1 MERFNPITDL
11 QPIDP
16 IDVPNTQ
23 VSDELESLR
32 LRLKVTQ
39 EETSN
44 IIQIIKEKNDSLNS
58 DLKKLKNFNRRLNIT
73 IPRIPE
79 MPGEAGVEFGEEA
92 ERERKRKAGF
102 RLPPRFP
109 LIRKPVNVPQFK
121 RPKLRKTLLGVKKG
135 ADIIGYT
142 RGGGLVFKT
151 LRNPKA
157 AKDAV
162 QAFTKGTD
170 LVDDVAALGKSTR
183 VITKKFQNISKSA
196 PEILG
201 VKRRPPKVNF
211 SDLPLKERMRIAA
224 LNKKN
229 FPKVSERR
237 GIGIKKFEK
246 LIGKNPEAQF
256 QDYLR
261 KSKLSSPLKL
271 KIDLNKAYQNERTK
285 LLKSYRSKKIDD
297 KTFTIKSNKIQKEY
311 LENVER
317 INRYDLEVRQQFEK
331 VRNFFRPKPKGRKSR
346 RKPTLIDDFTKKQK
360 QIKKEFPEAQGGF
373 KEKIDKSFRGDVRVK
388 DDGTFEYIDTLK
400 KDPNLI
406 SLNTDT
412 GVTNTV
418 IIITDPPIA

>member
-1 MERFNPITDL
+1 MMERFNPIIDL

-44 IIQIIKEKNDSLNS
+44 IIQIIKEKNDSLHS
-58 DLKKLKNFNRRLNIT
+58 DLKKLKNLNRRLNIT

-135 ADIIGYT
+135 ADVIGYA

-201 VKRRPPKVNF
+201 VKRKPPKVNF
-211 SDLPLKERMRIAA
+211 SDLPLKERMRIASI
-224 LNKKN
+224 NKKN
-229 FPKVSERR
+229 FPKVSREGILTRRNASLRRDLLNLERK
-237 GIGIKKFEK
+237 IPEFE
-246 LIGKNPEAQF
+246 IFQF
-256 QDYLR
+256 MRKANLKSPTLLKSNLNKTYTKEYQKIMKAYKQEKMSVLDMLEQTDDLR
-261 KSKLSSPLKL
+261 KAYRTKAL
-271 KIDLNKAYQNERTK
+271 KIDRYGEEVMAIFERFKMRGLDVKNVIMKDVLEGIRKIKKQIPKPLEGKKIESGTFRYNKNKSRVNAKQMSNDIAMLNK
-285 LLKSYRSKKIDD
+285 
-297 KTFTIKSNKIQKEY
+297 
-311 LENVER
+311 
-317 INRYDLEVRQQFEK
+317 
-331 VRNFFRPKPKGRKSR
+331 
-346 RKPTLIDDFTKKQK
+346 
-360 QIKKEFPEAQGGF
+360 
-373 KEKIDKSFRGDVRVK
+373 
-388 DDGTFEYIDTLK
+388 
-400 KDPNLI
+400 
-406 SLNTDT
+406 DT

-418 IIITDPPIA
+418 IIITDPPTA

>member
-1 MERFNPITDL
+1 MERFNPIIDL

-142 RGGGLVFKT
+142 RGGGLVLKT

-201 VKRRPPKVNF
+201 VKRKPPKINF
-211 SDLPLKERMRIAA
+211 SDLPLKERMRIASI
-224 LNKKN
+224 NKKN
-229 FPKVSERR
+229 LPKVSREGILTRRNASLRRDLLNLERKIPEFKIFQFMR
-237 GIGIKKFEK
+237 KANLKSPTLLKSNLNKTYTKEYQKIMKAYKQEK
-246 LIGKNPEAQF
+246 MSVLDMLEQT
-256 QDYLR
+256 DDLR
-261 KSKLSSPLKL
+261 KAYRTKAL
-271 KIDLNKAYQNERTK
+271 KIDRYGEEVMAIFERFKMRGLDVNKVKSNVIMKDVLEGIRKIKKQIPKPLEGKKIESGTFRYNKNKSRVNAKQMSNDIAMLNK
-285 LLKSYRSKKIDD
+285 
-297 KTFTIKSNKIQKEY
+297 
-311 LENVER
+311 
-317 INRYDLEVRQQFEK
+317 
-331 VRNFFRPKPKGRKSR
+331 
-346 RKPTLIDDFTKKQK
+346 
-360 QIKKEFPEAQGGF
+360 
-373 KEKIDKSFRGDVRVK
+373 
-388 DDGTFEYIDTLK
+388 
-400 KDPNLI
+400 
-406 SLNTDT
+406 DT

-418 IIITDPPIA
+418 IIITDPPTA

>member
-1 MERFNPITDL
+1 MMERFNPIIDL

-121 RPKLRKTLLGVKKG
+121 RPKLRKTLLSVKKG
-135 ADIIGYT
+135 ADVIGYA

-201 VKRRPPKVNF
+201 VKRKPPKINF
-211 SDLPLKERMRIAA
+211 SDLPLKERMRIASI
-224 LNKKN
+224 NKKN
-229 FPKVSERR
+229 FPKVSREGILTRRNASLRRDLLNLERKIPEFEIFQFMR
-237 GIGIKKFEK
+237 KANLKSPTLLKSNLNKTYTKEYNQIMKAYKQNKIGVSDMLE
-246 LIGKNPEAQF
+246 QT
-256 QDYLR
+256 DDLR
-261 KSKLSSPLKL
+261 KAYRTKAL
-271 KIDLNKAYQNERTK
+271 KIDRYGEEVMAIFERFKMRGLDVKNVIMKDVLEGIRKIKKQIPKPLEGKKIESGTFRYNKNKSRVNAKQMSNDIAMLNK
-285 LLKSYRSKKIDD
+285 
-297 KTFTIKSNKIQKEY
+297 
-311 LENVER
+311 
-317 INRYDLEVRQQFEK
+317 
-331 VRNFFRPKPKGRKSR
+331 
-346 RKPTLIDDFTKKQK
+346 
-360 QIKKEFPEAQGGF
+360 
-373 KEKIDKSFRGDVRVK
+373 
-388 DDGTFEYIDTLK
+388 
-400 KDPNLI
+400 
-406 SLNTDT
+406 DT

-418 IIITDPPIA
+418 IIITDPPTA

>member
-1 MERFNPITDL
+1 MMERFNPIIDL

-135 ADIIGYT
+135 ADVIGYA

-201 VKRRPPKVNF
+201 VKRKPPKINF
-211 SDLPLKERMRIAA
+211 SDLPLKERMRIASI
-224 LNKKN
+224 NKKN
-229 FPKVSERR
+229 FPKVSREGILTRR
-237 GIGIKKFEK
+237 NASIKRDLLNLEKKIPEFEIFQFIKRAKLKSPTLLKSNLNKTYTKEYNQIMKAYKQNKIGVSDMLE
-246 LIGKNPEAQF
+246 QT
-256 QDYLR
+256 DDLR
-261 KSKLSSPLKL
+261 KAYKTKAL
-271 KIDLNKAYQNERTK
+271 KIDRYGEEVKAIFERFKMRGLDVNKVKPNVIMKDVLEGIRKIKKQIPKPLEGKKIESGTFRYNKNKSRVNAKQMSNDIAMLNK
-285 LLKSYRSKKIDD
+285 
-297 KTFTIKSNKIQKEY
+297 
-311 LENVER
+311 
-317 INRYDLEVRQQFEK
+317 
-331 VRNFFRPKPKGRKSR
+331 
-346 RKPTLIDDFTKKQK
+346 
-360 QIKKEFPEAQGGF
+360 
-373 KEKIDKSFRGDVRVK
+373 
-388 DDGTFEYIDTLK
+388 
-400 KDPNLI
+400 
-406 SLNTDT
+406 DT

>member
-1 MERFNPITDL
+1 MERFNPIIDL

-201 VKRRPPKVNF
+201 VKRKPPKVNF
-211 SDLPLKERMRIAA
+211 SDLPLKERMRIASI
-224 LNKKN
+224 NKKN
-229 FPKVSERR
+229 FPKVSREGILTRRNASLRRDLLNLERK
-237 GIGIKKFEK
+237 IPEFE
-246 LIGKNPEAQF
+246 IFQF
-256 QDYLR
+256 MRKANLKSPTLLKSNLNKTYTKEYQKIMKAYKQEKMSVLDMLEQTDDLR
-261 KSKLSSPLKL
+261 KAYRTKAL
-271 KIDLNKAYQNERTK
+271 KIDRYGEEVMAIFERFKMRGLDVKNVIMKDVLEGIRKIKKQIPKPLEGKKIESGTFRYNKNKSRVNAKQMSNDIAMLNK
-285 LLKSYRSKKIDD
+285 
-297 KTFTIKSNKIQKEY
+297 
-311 LENVER
+311 
-317 INRYDLEVRQQFEK
+317 
-331 VRNFFRPKPKGRKSR
+331 
-346 RKPTLIDDFTKKQK
+346 
-360 QIKKEFPEAQGGF
+360 
-373 KEKIDKSFRGDVRVK
+373 
-388 DDGTFEYIDTLK
+388 
-400 KDPNLI
+400 
-406 SLNTDT
+406 DT

-418 IIITDPPIA
+418 IIITDPPTA

>member
-1 MERFNPITDL
+1 MMERFNPIIDL

-135 ADIIGYT
+135 ADVIGYA

-201 VKRRPPKVNF
+201 VKRKPPKINF
-211 SDLPLKERMRIAA
+211 SDLPLKERMRIASI
-224 LNKKN
+224 NKKN
-229 FPKVSERR
+229 FPKVSREGILTRR
-237 GIGIKKFEK
+237 NASIKRDLLNLEKKIPEFEIFQFMKRAKLKSPTLLKSNLNKTYTKEYNQIMKAYKQNKIGVSDMLE
-246 LIGKNPEAQF
+246 QT
-256 QDYLR
+256 DDLR
-261 KSKLSSPLKL
+261 KAYKTKAL
-271 KIDLNKAYQNERTK
+271 KIDRYGEEVKAIFERFKMRGLDVNKVKPNVIMKDVLEGIRKIKKQIPKPLEGKKIESGTFRYNKNKSRVNAKQMSNDIAMLNK
-285 LLKSYRSKKIDD
+285 
-297 KTFTIKSNKIQKEY
+297 
-311 LENVER
+311 
-317 INRYDLEVRQQFEK
+317 
-331 VRNFFRPKPKGRKSR
+331 
-346 RKPTLIDDFTKKQK
+346 
-360 QIKKEFPEAQGGF
+360 
-373 KEKIDKSFRGDVRVK
+373 
-388 DDGTFEYIDTLK
+388 
-400 KDPNLI
+400 
-406 SLNTDT
+406 DT

-418 IIITDPPIA
+418 IIITDPPTA

>member
-1 MERFNPITDL
+1 MERFNPIIDL

-201 VKRRPPKVNF
+201 VKRKPPKINF
-211 SDLPLKERMRIAA
+211 SDLPLKERMRIASI
-224 LNKKN
+224 NKKN
-229 FPKVSERR
+229 FPKVSREGILTRRNASLRRDLLNLERK
-237 GIGIKKFEK
+237 IPEFE
-246 LIGKNPEAQF
+246 IFQF
-256 QDYLR
+256 MRKANLKSPTLLKSNLNKTYTKEYQKIMKAYKQEKMSVLDMLEQTDDLR
-261 KSKLSSPLKL
+261 KAYRTKAL
-271 KIDLNKAYQNERTK
+271 KIDRYGEEVMAIFERFKMRGLDVKNVIMKDVLEGIRKIKKQIPKPLEGKKIESGTFRYNKNKSRVNAKQMSNDIAMLNK
-285 LLKSYRSKKIDD
+285 
-297 KTFTIKSNKIQKEY
+297 
-311 LENVER
+311 
-317 INRYDLEVRQQFEK
+317 
-331 VRNFFRPKPKGRKSR
+331 
-346 RKPTLIDDFTKKQK
+346 
-360 QIKKEFPEAQGGF
+360 
-373 KEKIDKSFRGDVRVK
+373 
-388 DDGTFEYIDTLK
+388 
-400 KDPNLI
+400 
-406 SLNTDT
+406 DT

-418 IIITDPPIA
+418 IIITDPPTA